1 MNTGHFAMTTTLAN
15 PVSRRERR
23 SNELLQRLLDAAV
36 ELFARKGFTETTVED
51 ITNAADV
58 GKGTFFNYFPSKE
71 HILAAFGRMQMS
83 KVQAAADEVAETKLP
98 IRDYLIRLAM
108 DATSAPAKKPAIIR
122 AILQANLS
130 SSPVRQAMKEIHA
143 SASGLLAR
151 IIAEGQKRGE
161 IRRDLDPL
169 VIAQTL
175 RQSLLGSMLLWSL
188 YGDLT
193 LEQRVQN
200 VFDVIWNGI
209 STNPTYLPSALGAGD
224 GTKQ

>member
-1 MNTGHFAMTTTLAN
+1 MTTLAN

-23 SNELLQRLLDAAV
+23 SSELLQRLLDAAV

-71 HILAAFGRMQMS
+71 HILVAFGRMQMS
-83 KVQAAADEVAETKLP
+83 KVQAAADGVAETDLP

-130 SSPVRQAMKEIHA
+130 SLPVRQAMKEIHA
-143 SASGLLAR
+143 NASGLLAR
-151 IIAEGQKRGE
+151 IIEEGQKRGE

-209 STNPTYLPSALGAGD
+209 STSPTHLPSAPGAGD
-224 GTKQ
+224 GNKQ